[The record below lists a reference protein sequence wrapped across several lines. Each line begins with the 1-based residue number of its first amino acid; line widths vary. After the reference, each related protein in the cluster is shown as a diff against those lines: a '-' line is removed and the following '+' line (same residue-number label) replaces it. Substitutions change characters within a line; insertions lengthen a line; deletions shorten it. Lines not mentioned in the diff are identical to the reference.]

1 MDFQIQNSRI
11 PAPRFSPDSNVSG
24 IPYASPVLPD
34 SLVAQGFTT
43 MPDDLQVVSFGGQN
57 GGEQDANQNTGAG
70 TSPFSITING
80 AGADTSGGT
89 IIPASS
95 FTIGCTSGNFTIT
108 RAGIEAGGTSPQ
120 TLGPEELSLN
130 TGFSGDFTI
139 GDGFK
144 DFIVF
149 GVVVFSKNAAGK
161 ANAIV
166 NSGNG
171 YNTKIYVRDAEDST
185 PKFIEGISDQ
195 GTANPIFMF
204 RIGTVRSTK
213 SGALRRV
220 YVTQSVAGDE
230 NAGDGLQADASSLAG
245 IEIIWA
251 DQSITFIEAA
261 TLTAG
266 HTTEAYWS
274 LVLTVSSGSFDKTL
288 TYDATP
294 DIFTTTGTAPSLV
307 QTKYRFRLI
316 TQYTNGSGD
325 VVSAPISAYGQYR
338 EVKICINGIGYQTLM
353 KVT

>member
-230 NAGDGLQADASSLAG
+230 NAGDGLQADTSANYAFKVVDDG
-245 IEIIWA
+245 
-251 DQSITFIEAA
+251 D
-261 TLTAG
+261 G
-266 HTTEAYWS
+266 
-274 LVLTVSSGSFDKTL
+274 TVSVTVGTVNTSTATALTPSGKPTALWLDVTF
-288 TYDATP
+288 DAT
-294 DIFTTTGTAPSLV
+294 
-307 QTKYRFRLI
+307 
-316 TQYTNGSGD
+316 SGD
-325 VVSAPISAYGQYR
+325 VTAAAVAITSGTTSSTKDYR
-338 EVKICINGIGYQTLM
+338 QIATITWDGDTPTIVQGIKGSQSIASCGATHQWGTLYS
-353 KVT
+353 